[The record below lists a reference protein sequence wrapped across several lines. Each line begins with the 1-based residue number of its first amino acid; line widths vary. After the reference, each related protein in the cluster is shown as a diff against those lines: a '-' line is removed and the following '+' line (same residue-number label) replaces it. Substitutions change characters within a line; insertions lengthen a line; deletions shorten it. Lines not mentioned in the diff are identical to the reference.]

1 MPDDTGILSRRVHSA
16 PELKTYT
23 NYDDICGPWKF
34 DSVPLHGQCNHLSFK
49 LITSED
55 ITYMR
60 EQRDRESI
68 LQFLEEKILSS
79 IPYKKENKEILAKL
93 LWQTFRF
100 FKIHQNAQKYLRRIK
115 LKWCLNFFAKH
126 IWKIS
131 YYCTSFVRL
140 TTVLSC
146 DLTTEMNER

>member
-34 DSVPLHGQCNHLSFK
+34 DSVPLHGQCSHLSFK

-68 LQFLEEKILSS
+68 LQFLGK
-79 IPYKKENKEILAKL
+79 N
-93 LWQTFRF
+93 
-100 FKIHQNAQKYLRRIK
+100 
-115 LKWCLNFFAKH
+115 LN
-126 IWKIS
+126 S
-131 YYCTSFVRL
+131 
-140 TTVLSC
+140 
-146 DLTTEMNER
+146 D

>member
-34 DSVPLHGQCNHLSFK
+34 DSVPLHGQYNHLSFK

-55 ITYMR
+55 ITHMR

-68 LQFLEEKILSS
+68 LQFLGK
-79 IPYKKENKEILAKL
+79 N
-93 LWQTFRF
+93 
-100 FKIHQNAQKYLRRIK
+100 
-115 LKWCLNFFAKH
+115 LN
-126 IWKIS
+126 S
-131 YYCTSFVRL
+131 
-140 TTVLSC
+140 
-146 DLTTEMNER
+146 D